1 MEDVETREPQTPEL
15 SVSSISDSS
24 SLNFLGYFAE
34 MPGYF
39 QWKQTKEKLKCL
51 NSFMTEAV
59 IT

>member
-39 QWKQTKEKLKCL
+39 Q
-51 NSFMTEAV
+51 
-59 IT
+59 